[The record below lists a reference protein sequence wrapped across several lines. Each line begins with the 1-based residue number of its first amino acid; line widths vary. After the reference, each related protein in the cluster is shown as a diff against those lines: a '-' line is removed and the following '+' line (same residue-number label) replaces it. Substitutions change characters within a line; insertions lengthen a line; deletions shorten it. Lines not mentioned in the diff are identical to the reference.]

1 MEEQY
6 YTEIKNLIEN
16 YEVNARVRML
26 QDNSEKL
33 QMNWNIGRL
42 LVEAQ
47 GGSKRAKYGDNL
59 INKWGNRLFLIYG
72 KSYGKEL
79 LRRCRLYYLYFP
91 KSSTMSSISWSHI
104 VELLSLKNENERT
117 YYINQV
123 ILNHL
128 SVKLMIDYL
137 MLIRR
142 I

>member
-1 MEEQY
+1 
-6 YTEIKNLIEN
+6 
-16 YEVNARVRML
+16 ML

-42 LVEAQ
+42 LVKAQ

-91 KSSTMSSISWSHI
+91 KSSTMSRIFWSHL